1 MMSRKSSEL
10 ILLTYE
16 SETSMQTTSQPS
28 IVTPATPSSVTTN
41 SKVNWPHVAWFL
53 GLAFGLSWLAD
64 LVLYLNGGLTSQVTA
79 VLLQFQMLLPA
90 FSAMVLGTFF
100 FKESPIYYRSNRTAS
115 RWFVYFYLSLT
126 VLYLIGVIVSLIQ
139 PGQTATI
146 SSLLL
151 IPNIIG
157 LLLLVALRWKSGKDA
172 FASTGLAG
180 GKWQVWLAYGVGIIA
195 FYGLQTFLNYVFK
208 LGQVVDL
215 QAAFPQM
222 VAAGLPA
229 AAIIPVMALNT
240 VVIGPFLG
248 LIIAFGEEYGWRG
261 YLQTELT
268 RLGRVRGVFLLG
280 VIWGVWHWPVIWM
293 GYNYPG
299 QPILGSIAMVFAC
312 VILAFFLAYAV
323 FKSNGI
329 WTAAYLHA
337 LNNQALSFFVMT
349 LVMPTSVI
357 FSFGIG
363 IPSLVLGGIVVLL
376 ILRDPVWKVT
386 DPSRE

>member
-1 MMSRKSSEL
+1 
-10 ILLTYE
+10 
-16 SETSMQTTSQPS
+16 MQTVSQPS
-28 IVTPATPSSVTTN
+28 IVAPVSVITP

-64 LVLYLNGGLTSQVTA
+64 LVLYLNGGLASSITGLV
-79 VLLQFQMLLPA
+79 LQFQMLLPA
-90 FSAMVLGTFF
+90 FSAMLLGAFF
-100 FKESPIYYRSNRTAS
+100 FKESPVYYRSNHTAS
-115 RWFVYFYLSLT
+115 RWFVYFYVSLT
-126 VLYLIGVIVSLIQ
+126 FLYLIGCIAALIQ
-139 PGQTATI
+139 PKQTATI

-151 IPNIIG
+151 IPNLIG
-157 LLLLVALRWKSGKDA
+157 LILLVVLLWRGGREA
-172 FASTGLAG
+172 FAGAGLAG
-180 GKWQVWLAYGVGIIA
+180 GKWHVWLVYGVGLVA

-215 QAAFPQM
+215 KAAFPQM
-222 VAAGLPA
+222 AAANLPA
-229 AAIIPVMALNT
+229 SALMPIMALNT
-240 VVIGPFLG
+240 VIIGPFLG

-268 RLGRVRGVFLLG
+268 HLGRIRGVFLLG
-280 VIWGVWHWPVIWM
+280 IIWGIWHWPVIWM

-299 QPILGSIAMVFAC
+299 QPILGSIAMVFVC
-312 VILAFFLAYAV
+312 ILLAYFLAYAV

-349 LVMPTSVI
+349 MVMPTSML

-363 IPSLVLGGIVVLL
+363 IPGLVLGAIIVLL
-376 ILRDPVWKVT
+376 ILRDPLWKVT
-386 DPSRE
+386 EPSRE

>member
-1 MMSRKSSEL
+1 V
-10 ILLTYE
+10 ILSNSE
-16 SETSMQTTSQPS
+16 SEIIMQTTSQPV
-28 IVTPATPSSVTTN
+28 IVTPSSTLAS

-64 LVLYLNGGLTSQVTA
+64 MVLYWNGGLASPITPL
-79 VLLQFQMLLPA
+79 LLQFQMLLPA
-90 FSAMVLGTFF
+90 FSAMLLGAFF
-100 FKESPIYYRSNRTAS
+100 FRESPIYYRSNRTAA

-126 VLYLIGVIVSLIQ
+126 VLYLFGVIAALVR
-139 PGQTATI
+139 PEQTLTL

-151 IPNIIG
+151 IPNLIG
-157 LLLLVALRWKSGKDA
+157 LILLVVLRWKSGREA
-172 FASTGLAG
+172 FAGAGLAG
-180 GKWQVWLAYGVGIIA
+180 GKWRVWLVYGAGLVA
-195 FYGLQTFLNYVFK
+195 FYGLQTYLNYVFK

-215 QAAFPQM
+215 QAAFPQL
-222 VAAGLPA
+222 AAADLPA
-229 AAIIPVMALNT
+229 PALMLIMALNT

-280 VIWGVWHWPVIWM
+280 VIWGIWHWPLIWM

-299 QPILGSIAMVFAC
+299 QPVLGSIAMVAVC
-312 VILAFFLAYAV
+312 IILAYFFAYAV

-349 LVMPTSVI
+349 MVMPTSML
-357 FSFGIG
+357 FSFGLG
-363 IPSLVLGGIVVLL
+363 APSLVLGAIVVLL

-386 DPSRE
+386 ELSCE